1 MSCGCPKK
9 RTFTCRNLY
18 GHSDTLCCSQAVTTM
33 DFITVNLL
41 DIIDI
46 LVVAVLCY
54 QVYRLIRGTAAM
66 TIFAGIFIVY
76 LLWVVVRALNMTLLS
91 SIMGQVIGVG
101 VLALIIVF
109 QQEVR
114 RYLLLLGSRYSKAK
128 NRFVRRLFRSAGGT
142 AQVGWTEDV
151 AKACRDMASTCTG
164 ALICIER
171 QSDLGVYASTGD
183 MIDARIDVRLIESIF
198 FKNSPLHDGA
208 IIIRQGRIH
217 SARCIL
223 PSSDNPHIPLH
234 YGMRHRAAIGL
245 TEHSDALVVV
255 VSEERGK
262 ISIVDAGEITT
273 VHDPE
278 TLGEK
283 LGRMLSA

>member
-1 MSCGCPKK
+1 
-9 RTFTCRNLY
+9 
-18 GHSDTLCCSQAVTTM
+18 M
-33 DFITVNLL
+33 DFISVSLL

-46 LVVAVLCY
+46 LVVGLLFY
-54 QVYRLIRGTAAM
+54 QVYRMIRGTAAM

-76 LLWVVVRALNMTLLS
+76 LLWVVVKALNMTLLS

-114 RYLLLLGSRYSKAK
+114 RYLLLLGNRYSRAK
-128 NRFVRRLFRSAGGT
+128 NRFVRRLFRSAGRNVDI
-142 AQVGWTEDV
+142 QWTEDI
-151 AKACRDMASTCTG
+151 ARACRDMASSRTG

-171 QSDLGVYASTGD
+171 QGDLGVYASTGD
-183 MIDARIDVRLIESIF
+183 LIDSRIDIRLIESIF

-208 IIIRQGRIH
+208 IIIKQNRIH
-217 SARCIL
+217 AARCIL
-223 PSSDNPHIPLH
+223 PTSDNPHIPQH

-245 TEHSDALVVV
+245 TEHSDAVVVV

-262 ISIVDAGEITT
+262 ISIVEGGEITP
-273 VHDPE
+273 VSDPD
-278 TLGEK
+278 LLSEK
-283 LGRMLSA
+283 LGQILTA

>member
-1 MSCGCPKK
+1 
-9 RTFTCRNLY
+9 
-18 GHSDTLCCSQAVTTM
+18 M
-33 DFITVNLL
+33 DFISISLL
-41 DIIDI
+41 DVIDV
-46 LVVAVLCY
+46 LVVALLCY
-54 QVYRLIRGTAAM
+54 QVYRMIRGTAAM
-66 TIFAGIFIVY
+66 TIFAGIFIAY
-76 LLWVVVRALNMTLLS
+76 LLWVVGKALNMTLLS

-128 NRFVRRLFRSAGGT
+128 NRFVRHIFRSAGRN
-142 AQVGWTEDV
+142 APLQWTEDV
-151 AKACRDMASTCTG
+151 ARAGRDMAAASTG

-171 QSDLGVYASTGD
+171 QGDLGVYASTGD
-183 MIDARIDVRLIESIF
+183 IIDARIDVRLIENIF

-208 IIIRQGRIH
+208 IIIKQGRIH
-217 SARCIL
+217 AARCIL
-223 PSSDNPHIPLH
+223 PSSDNPHIPQH

-245 TEHSDALVVV
+245 TEHSDAVVVV

-262 ISIVDAGEITT
+262 ISIVESGEITT
-273 VHDPE
+273 VNDPE

-283 LGRMLSA
+283 LARILSA

>member
-1 MSCGCPKK
+1 
-9 RTFTCRNLY
+9 
-18 GHSDTLCCSQAVTTM
+18 M
-33 DFITVNLL
+33 DFINISLL
-41 DIIDI
+41 DVIDV
-46 LVVAVLCY
+46 LVVALLFY
-54 QVYRLIRGTAAM
+54 QVYRMIRGTAAM

-76 LLWVVVRALNMTLLS
+76 LLWVVVKALNMTLLS

-128 NRFVRRLFRSAGGT
+128 NRFVRRIFRSAGRD
-142 AQVGWTEDV
+142 AQLQWTEDL
-151 AKACRDMASTCTG
+151 AKACRDMASTYTG

-171 QSDLGVYASTGD
+171 QGDLGVYASTGD
-183 MIDARIDVRLIESIF
+183 IIDARIDVRLIESIF

-208 IIIRQGRIH
+208 IIIKGGRIH
-217 SARCIL
+217 AARCIL
-223 PSSDNPHIPLH
+223 PSSDNPHIPQH

-245 TEHSDALVVV
+245 TEHSDAVVVV

-262 ISIVDAGEITT
+262 ISVVEAGEIVT
-273 VHDPE
+273 VEDADA
-278 TLGEK
+278 LAEK
-283 LGRMLSA
+283 LGRILSA